1 MFMIFVLFVA
11 LKAKEEEL
19 KGCQKRR
26 DSVEK
31 EQSEPRFA
39 ITQAE
44 KECESSAKQL
54 EACERIG
61 EEKGN
66 TSTKLT
72 NTIYDPVT
80 NNCEVKDMADS
91 MNEEMSFEAQCNTGE
106 CVALTE

>member
-1 MFMIFVLFVA
+1 MIFLLFVA

-19 KGCQKRR
+19 KGCKKRR
-26 DSVEK
+26 DSIEK
-31 EQSEPRFA
+31 WLSEPRFA
-39 ITQAE
+39 TAQAE
-44 KECESSAKQL
+44 KECESLAKQS

-72 NTIYDPVT
+72 NTNYDPVM

-91 MNEEMSFEAQCNTGE
+91 MNEEMSFEAQ
-106 CVALTE
+106 

>member
-1 MFMIFVLFVA
+1 LFVA
-11 LKAKEEEL
+11 LKTKEEEL

-39 ITQAE
+39 IIQAE

-66 TSTKLT
+66 TGTELT
-72 NTIYDPVT
+72 SAVDGTDV
-80 NNCEVKDMADS
+80 NNYELKDLGPNMS
-91 MNEEMSFEAQCNTGE
+91 EEMSFEAQCNTGE
-106 CVALTE
+106 CGAPH